1 MVLFNFAGLYDKGS
15 SFILASAPLIRLRH
29 PHRSVATVQ
38 CPSIS
43 VASSNVASSVL
54 PSKLPFSVPIVP
66 FSGPPTGP
74 YLDDI
79 NRLDKPSLLVR
90 HSIN

>member
-15 SFILASAPLIRLRH
+15 SFILAYQAEAS